1 MMHLNNSILSSNKEK
16 QTIDKHNNLDG
27 FQEHYGK
34 WEKGQFQKFTYSVI
48 ALIEHYC
55 YDTVTVIET
64 DQWFSDMRV
73 GARVLGL

>member
-1 MMHLNNSILSSNKEK
+1 M
-16 QTIDKHNNLDG
+16 DG